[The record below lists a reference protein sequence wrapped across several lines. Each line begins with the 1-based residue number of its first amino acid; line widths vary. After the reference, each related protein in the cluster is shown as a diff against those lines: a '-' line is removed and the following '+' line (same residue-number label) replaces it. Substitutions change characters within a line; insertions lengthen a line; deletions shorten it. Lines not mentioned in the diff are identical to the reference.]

1 MKANLNNHWFIDAF
15 NNKTNEGV
23 GYTDNNGNSI
33 VINSDV
39 KFDAVGR
46 GIEFRDG
53 KTSLNIVDFER
64 FTKIE
69 FYSEG
74 VFLEDKEE
82 NMLMVYTK
90 FADFVKDNLMEFGCI
105 E

>member
-15 NNKTNEGV
+15 NAKTTEGV

-33 VINSDV
+33 VINSNV
-39 KFDAVGR
+39 KFVEIGR

-53 KTSLNIVDFER
+53 KTVFNVVDFER

-74 VFLEDKEE
+74 VFLEDKEG

-90 FADFVKDNLMEFGCI
+90 YGEFVKNNLIEFGCI

>member
-15 NNKTNEGV
+15 NNKINEGV
-23 GYTDNNGNSI
+23 GYTYNNGNFI
-33 VINSDV
+33 VINLNV

-53 KTSLNIVDFER
+53 KTTLDVVDFER

-69 FYSEG
+69 FYSQG
-74 VFLEDKEE
+74 VFLEDKDE

-90 FADFVKDNLMEFGCI
+90 FADFVKDN
-105 E
+105 

>member
-15 NNKTNEGV
+15 NAKTNEGV

-33 VINSDV
+33 VINSNV

-53 KTSLNIVDFER
+53 KTTLDVVDFER

-69 FYSEG
+69 FYSQG
-74 VFLEDKEE
+74 VFLEDKDE

-90 FADFVKDNLMEFGCI
+90 FADFVKDNLMKFGCI

>member
-1 MKANLNNHWFIDAF
+1 MKANLTNRWFIDAF

-33 VINSDV
+33 VINSNV
-39 KFDAVGR
+39 KFDVVGR

-53 KTSLNIVDFER
+53 KTAFNVVDFER

-69 FYSEG
+69 FYSQG
-74 VFLEDKEE
+74 VFLEDKDE

-90 FADFVKDNLMEFGCI
+90 FTDFVKDNLMKFGCI